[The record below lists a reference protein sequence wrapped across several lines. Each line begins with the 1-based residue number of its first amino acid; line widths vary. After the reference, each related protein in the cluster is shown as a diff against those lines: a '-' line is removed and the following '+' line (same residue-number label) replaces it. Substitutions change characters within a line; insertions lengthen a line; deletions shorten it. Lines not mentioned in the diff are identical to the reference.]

1 MGDIVS
7 QVVTILFG
15 VVMAMSFV
23 YGVYTGINAS

>member
-7 QVVTILFG
+7 EVVTVLFG

-23 YGVYTGINAS
+23 YGTYTGINAS